1 MYKYINMYMYVACIR
16 DEILFAR
23 VIGQEGNDA
32 RLIVRIYH
40 YYYYFIL
47 LLLLVSWHIFFFFRN
62 CFSFYASILLPYGI
76 KIIYDSTRRSNLIR
90 V

>member
-40 YYYYFIL
+40 YYYYYFIL
-47 LLLLVSWHIFFFFRN
+47 LLLLVS
-62 CFSFYASILLPYGI
+62 
-76 KIIYDSTRRSNLIR
+76 
-90 V
+90 